1 MLMRATVTIL
11 LFASLAAPAAAQTRV
26 DTTRVRT
33 VIREAVRHAPAYQRG
48 AQEETETTTRTV
60 KLGAKGELNLFNLSG
75 DIVVTRGSGNEATI
89 QIVKRAR
96 AATAEAAREALK
108 RVTVEVDERGER
120 VEVRTRYPE
129 MARSDRRQVH
139 ASVDYTVS
147 APANTR
153 MTIRSLSGDIRV
165 TDIAG
170 DLFLDTTS
178 GDVDISGA
186 ARVGLA
192 KSISGDVT
200 ISATRTEG
208 AVEASSISGNVI
220 LRDVQAARAALSSI
234 SGGVD
239 VQGLRSE
246 RVDANSMTGDI
257 VFNGALTPNG
267 RYELKSHSGSIN
279 LQVAGSTGFDLDATT
294 FSGTIRTDLPLKTQG
309 GDQRSGRGRRSFRGV
324 FGDGSAMITVT
335 TFSGSVAIGKQ

>member
-1 MLMRATVTIL
+1 
-11 LFASLAAPAAAQTRV
+11 
-26 DTTRVRT
+26 
-33 VIREAVRHAPAYQRG
+33 
-48 AQEETETTTRTV
+48 
-60 KLGAKGELNLFNLSG
+60 
-75 DIVVTRGSGNEATI
+75 
-89 QIVKRAR
+89 
-96 AATAEAAREALK
+96 
-108 RVTVEVDERGER
+108 
-120 VEVRTRYPE
+120 
-129 MARSDRRQVH
+129 
-139 ASVDYTVS
+139 
-147 APANTR
+147 
-153 MTIRSLSGDIRV
+153 
-165 TDIAG
+165 
-170 DLFLDTTS
+170 LFLDTTS
-178 GDVDISGA
+178 GDVEISGA

-220 LRDVQAARAALSSI
+220 LRDVQAARAALGSI

-239 VQGLRSE
+239 VQGLRCE

-267 RYELKSHSGSIN
+267 RYELKSHSGSVTVK
-279 LQVAGSTGFDLDATT
+279 VAGSTGFDLDATT

-324 FGDGSAMITVT
+324 FGDGSAMLTVT